1 MLILDAR
8 GDMMKYNLLLVSH
21 SQKVTDGL
29 KELIEEMNI
38 SEDTKIYSLG
48 GTRDGGIGSDVTRI
62 TDIIE
67 ASDSDTHFL
76 AFADLGSA
84 VLNVEMALDLI
95 NDEQKQRYHLID
107 VPLIEGAFAAAITV
121 GVTDDLNT
129 IITEAKKTVADKWY

>member
-1 MLILDAR
+1 
-8 GDMMKYNLLLVSH
+8 
-21 SQKVTDGL
+21 VTDGL
-29 KELIEEMNI
+29 KEVREEMNI
-38 SEDTKIYSLG
+38 SEDTQIYSLG